1 MCGIAGIL
9 RFDNAPAESRDAEV
23 MARLL
28 SHRGPDGQGIHLD
41 GPLALAHRRLSI
53 IDLSTRA
60 NQPISNEDGTVW
72 LIHNGEIYNYLE
84 LRPELEAKGHRFRSS
99 GDSEVILHAYE
110 EEGEACVQ
118 RFNGMWAFALWDAR
132 RRRLL
137 LSRDRLGEKPLYY
150 AVDPRGILFASEAK
164 ALLALR
170 PDLAEPS
177 IPAIAQFLAAG
188 LTDTGEATLF
198 RSVKQLLPGHH
209 LLADAG
215 GRHEVKRYWAAPGPE
230 EVESTSPDRAA
241 RRVRELLEDSVRLRL
256 RSDVPIG
263 TCLSGGLDS
272 SSLVAVE
279 SGQLGSLPI
288 HTFSSVFQER
298 EFSEGHYVDAVNAAF
313 TTVAHRI
320 TPTPDFSATLPRIV
334 WHQEVPIPGPGIY
347 PQWCVMGLAEG
358 KVKVLL
364 DGQGAD
370 ELLGGYFYF
379 YPDHLADLLRSAW
392 HPAGIVQLATA
403 LARICRRSSAAQTAR
418 LLKAGVSKLNGH
430 PVEAGF
436 KAGWF
441 ASYLTAEAAREVQRY
456 LGPAAAPGAGYT
468 ATALHREVVQTSLPI
483 LLHYEDRSAMAHGI
497 ETRVPFLDHRLV
509 EFCMRLPGTLRIH
522 AGVTK
527 APLRGAMNA
536 SLPPLVAQRIDK
548 LGYPEPLANWL
559 RREAHG
565 EVGDIL
571 LSQRARE
578 RGILSPEAVEQD
590 LQEHRLG
597 RNRVIPLYRALTLE
611 TWFRNFVDGEG
622 MPRFG
627 FHPSRG
633 AQEACTTTG

>member
-9 RFDNAPAESRDAEV
+9 RFNGQPAESREAELL
-23 MARLL
+23 ARVL

-53 IDLSTRA
+53 IDLSWRA

-72 LIHNGEIYNYLE
+72 VIHNGEIYNFLE
-84 LRPELEAKGHRFRSS
+84 LRPELEAKGHVFRSA

-110 EEGEACVQ
+110 DEGEDCVR

-132 RRRLL
+132 RRKLL

-150 AVDPRGILFASEAK
+150 VIDSGGVLFASEAK

-170 PDLAEPS
+170 PELAEPS
-177 IPAIAQFLAAG
+177 LPEIAQFLAAG
-188 LTDTGEATLF
+188 LTDTDGATMF
-198 RSVKQLLPGHH
+198 RRVRQLLPGHH
-209 LLADAG
+209 LVANAD
-215 GRHEVKRYWAAPGPE
+215 GRHEVKRYWAAPDPS
-230 EVESTSPDRAA
+230 EVETISMERAA
-241 RRVRELLEDSVRLRL
+241 RRLRELLEDSVRLRL
-256 RSDVPIG
+256 RSDVPVG

-279 SGQLGSLPI
+279 SGQLGSAPI

-298 EFSEGHYVDAVNAAF
+298 EYSEGHYVDAVNSAF
-313 TTVAHRI
+313 TTVPHRV
-320 TPTPDFSATLPRIV
+320 TPSPDFSTSLPRIL

-379 YPDHLADLLRSAW
+379 YPDHFADLLRSSRYPSGLW
-392 HPAGIVQLATA
+392 QLAMA
-403 LARICRRSSAAQTAR
+403 LARVCRRSSPGQAAR
-418 LLKAGVSKLNGH
+418 LLKAGLRRLRGH
-430 PVEAGF
+430 PFEAGF
-436 KAGWF
+436 KGGWHT
-441 ASYLTAEAAREVQRY
+441 SYLTPEAVREVNVH
-456 LGPAAAPGAGYT
+456 LGPAANPGAGYT
-468 ATALHREVVQTSLPI
+468 ATSLHREVVQTSLPI

-497 ETRVPFLDHRLV
+497 ETRVPYLDHRLV

-527 APLRGAMNA
+527 APLRRAMNPA
-536 SLPPLVAQRIDK
+536 LPPAVARRIDK

-559 RREAHG
+559 RQKAHG
-565 EVGDIL
+565 EVDEIL
-571 LSQRARE
+571 LSQRTRA
-578 RGILSPEAVEQD
+578 RGILSTGAVEQD
-590 LQEHRLG
+590 LREHRGG

-611 TWFRNFVDGEG
+611 LWFRIFVDGEG
-622 MPRFG
+622 KSRFG
-627 FHPSRG
+627 SYPSRG
-633 AQEACTTTG
+633 AEEACTTRG

>member
-9 RFDNAPAESRDAEV
+9 RFDGAPAEASEAEL

-28 SHRGPDGQGIHLD
+28 AHRGPDGQGVHLD
-41 GPLALAHRRLSI
+41 GPLAFSHRRLSI
-53 IDLSTRA
+53 IDLSSRA
-60 NQPISNEDGTVW
+60 SQPMTNEDGTVW
-72 LIHNGEIYNYLE
+72 LIHNGEIYNFLE
-84 LRPELEAKGHRFRSS
+84 LRPELEAKGHMFRSS
-99 GDSEVILHAYE
+99 SDSEVILHAYE

-118 RFNGMWAFALWDAR
+118 RFNGMWAFALWDSR
-132 RRRLL
+132 RRRLF

-150 AVDPRGILFASEAK
+150 TVDSRGILFASEAK

-170 PDLAEPS
+170 PELAQPS
-177 IPAIAQFLAAG
+177 LPEIVQFLAAG
-188 LTDTGEATLF
+188 LTDTSEATLF
-198 RSVKQLLPGHH
+198 RGVRQLLPGHH
-209 LLADAG
+209 LLASAD
-215 GRHEVKRYWAAPGPE
+215 GRLEVKRYWAAPEPE
-230 EVESTSPDRAA
+230 EVQPISMRSAA
-241 RRVRELLEDSVRLRL
+241 RRLRELLEDSVRLRL
-256 RSDVPIG
+256 RSDVPVG

-279 SGQLGSLPI
+279 SGQLGSQRI

-298 EFSEGHYVDAVNAAF
+298 DFSEGRYVDAVNSAF
-313 TTVAHRI
+313 GTVPHRV
-320 TPTPDFSATLPRIV
+320 TPSADFSDSLPRIV

-379 YPDHLADLLRSAW
+379 YPDHFADLLRSSF
-392 HPAGIVQLATA
+392 HPAGIWDLAAA
-403 LARICRRSSAAQTAR
+403 LARVCRRSSPTQTAR
-418 LLKAGVSKLNGH
+418 LLKAGFRRLQGH

-441 ASYLTAEAAREVQRY
+441 ASYLTADAAREAQAF
-456 LGPAAAPGAGYT
+456 LGPAARRGAGYT
-468 ATALHREVVQTSLPI
+468 ASALHREVVQTSLPI

-522 AGVTK
+522 AGETK
-527 APLRGAMNA
+527 APLRRAMNA
-536 SLPPLVAQRIDK
+536 SLPTAVARRIDK
-548 LGYPEPLANWL
+548 LGYPEPLTNWL

-571 LSQRARE
+571 LSQRAKE
-578 RGILSPEAVEQD
+578 RGILSPEAIERD
-590 LQEHRLG
+590 LREHRLG

-611 TWFRNFVDGEG
+611 IWFRSFVDGEG
-622 MPRFG
+622 ISRFG
-627 FHPSRG
+627 SHPARG
-633 AQEACTTTG
+633 AEEACSTRG

>member
-9 RFDNAPAESRDAEV
+9 RFNGQPAESREAEI
-23 MARLL
+23 MARVL

-53 IDLSTRA
+53 IDLSSRA
-60 NQPISNEDGTVW
+60 NQPMSNEDGTVW
-72 LIHNGEIYNYLE
+72 VIHNGEIYNFLE
-84 LRPELEAKGHRFRSS
+84 LRPELESKGHVFRSS

-110 EEGEACVQ
+110 EEGEDCVR

-150 AVDPRGILFASEAK
+150 VVNSDGILFASEAK

-170 PDLAEPS
+170 PELAEPS
-177 IPAIAQFLAAG
+177 LPEMAQFLAAG
-188 LTDTGEATLF
+188 LTDTSEATMF
-198 RSVKQLLPGHH
+198 RRVRQLLPGHH
-209 LLADAG
+209 LVAHVD
-215 GRHEVKRYWAAPGPE
+215 GRHEMKRYWAAPEPR
-230 EVESTSPDRAA
+230 EVETISMDRAA
-241 RRVRELLEDSVRLRL
+241 RSLRELLEDSVRLRL
-256 RSDVPIG
+256 RSDVPVG

-279 SGQLGSLPI
+279 SSQLGSQPI

-298 EFSEGHYVDAVNAAF
+298 EFSEGHYVNAVNSAF
-313 TTVAHRI
+313 TTVPHRV
-320 TPTPDFSATLPRIV
+320 TPSRDFSESLPRIL

-379 YPDHLADLLRSAW
+379 YPDHFADLLRSSFR
-392 HPAGIVQLATA
+392 PAGLWQLAMA
-403 LARICRRSSAAQTAR
+403 LARVCRRSSPMQAAR
-418 LLKAGVSKLNGH
+418 LLKAGLRTLQGH
-430 PVEAGF
+430 PFHAGF
-436 KAGWF
+436 KAGWHT
-441 ASYLTAEAAREVQRY
+441 SYLTADAAREVQEH
-456 LGPAAAPGAGYT
+456 LGPAIDAEAGYT
-468 ATALHREVVQTSLPI
+468 AVSLHREVVQTSLPI

-497 ETRVPFLDHRLV
+497 ETRVPYLDHRLV

-522 AGVTK
+522 AGETK
-527 APLRGAMNA
+527 APLRRAMNPA
-536 SLPPLVAQRIDK
+536 LPPVVARRIDK

-559 RREAHG
+559 RQEAHG
-565 EVGDIL
+565 EVEEIL
-571 LSQRARE
+571 LSQRARA
-578 RGILSPEAVEQD
+578 RGILIPEAVERD
-590 LQEHRLG
+590 LREHRGG

-611 TWFRNFVDGEG
+611 LWFRIFVDGEG
-622 MPRFG
+622 MSRFG
-627 FHPSRG
+627 AHPPQG
-633 AQEACTTTG
+633 AEEACTTRG